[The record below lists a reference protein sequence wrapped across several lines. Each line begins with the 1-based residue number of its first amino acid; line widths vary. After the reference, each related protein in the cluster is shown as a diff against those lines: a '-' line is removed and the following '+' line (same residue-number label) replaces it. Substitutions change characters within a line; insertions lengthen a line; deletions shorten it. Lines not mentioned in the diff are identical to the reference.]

1 MSEDPN
7 AGAASGSSGANTGY
21 AVVGTLMSGIVVWG
35 GIGWLLDRWFDTVMF
50 AALGVVMGAV
60 LGIYLVMVKY
70 AQLPPSRDS
79 RETEGRRQ

>member
-1 MSEDPN
+1 MSEDPH

-21 AVVGTLMSGIVVWG
+21 AVVGTLLSGIVVWG
-35 GIGWLLDRWFDTVMF
+35 AIGWLLDRWFDTVMF

-70 AQLPPSRDS
+70 AQLPLHGGS